1 VTRACSEGPWTPIHC
16 GTQSNPLRT
25 RDLERRSSAPE
36 PAQATR
42 GPRAPRPGSAGAAT
56 GYQSTLSGSNRPG
69 LYRCARHLPA
79 NPWHLGSSAGR
90 AGAPRPRSS
99 PPLVGG

>member
-36 PAQATR
+36 PSQVPHSGVKA
-42 GPRAPRPGSAGAAT
+42 GGSQG
-56 GYQSTLSGSNRPG
+56 
-69 LYRCARHLPA
+69 
-79 NPWHLGSSAGR
+79 
-90 AGAPRPRSS
+90 
-99 PPLVGG
+99 